1 MATTVR
7 VPELGENVEAVE
19 VVQVLVSAGDRV
31 GKDQPLIEVETD
43 KAAVEVPATAAGT
56 VTEVH
61 VSAGDRLTEGDP
73 IVTLDEEGSGADE
86 GQSEAAASPAEGDD
100 AATEQP
106 PDSGEDARHRDDDGP
121 GEAGA
126 PDGGADRRV
135 TMRVPEL
142 GENVDS
148 VEVVQVLVSSG
159 DRIEKD
165 QPVVE
170 VETDKAAVEVPA
182 TVAGEVVEVH
192 CAAGDSLA
200 EGDPIVTVRT
210 AEAAAPAEAEPEV
223 APDLAQEETPAP
235 PPPDEPRV
243 REPAAGPSATP
254 TRPAGPPPA
263 QSGERRLVPAAPS
276 VRRFARE
283 VGVDIAEVRGTGPK
297 GRISIEDVKEHVKG
311 ALSTGASAPAAA
323 APALELPD
331 LAAYGPV
338 RREKM
343 SKVRQ
348 LTAEAMARAAATVPQ
363 VTNHELAD
371 ITELEALRKRYKD
384 RVRDA
389 GGSLTVTAILVKVA
403 ASALRRHPT
412 LNAAVD
418 MATREI
424 VFRESYH
431 VGVAV
436 DTERGLLVP
445 VVRDADRKSI
455 TEIAVELGDLAA
467 RARDR
472 KLQPDEMQGATFT
485 ISNLGGIGGTSFT
498 PIVNWPQVAILGVSR
513 GRVQPE
519 WADGGWQPR
528 LMLPLSLSYDHRL
541 VDGAD
546 AARFLRWVAD
556 ALESPLLLALEG

>member
-1 MATTVR
+1 MAITVR
-7 VPELGENVEAVE
+7 VPELGENVDAVE
-19 VVQVLVSAGDRV
+19 VVQVLVSVGDRV
-31 GKDQPLIEVETD
+31 EKDQPLVEVETD

-56 VTEVH
+56 VREVH

-73 IVTLDEEGSGADE
+73 IVTLDEERSGADE
-86 GQSEAAASPAEGDD
+86 GAPEATAPPAEGDD
-100 AATEQP
+100 SQEDP
-106 PDSGEDARHRDDDGP
+106 PSDAGEGASPPDDDGR
-121 GEAGA
+121 GGTGA
-126 PDGGADRRV
+126 PDDGAGRTV

-148 VEVVQVLVSSG
+148 VEVVQVLVSAG

-192 CAAGDSLA
+192 CTAGDSLA

-210 AEAAAPAEAEPEV
+210 AEAGTPTDATLE
-223 APDLAQEETPAP
+223 PDLAQEEEPAPAP
-235 PPPDEPRV
+235 PDTPPRRRPAVEEAP
-243 REPAAGPSATP
+243 EPA
-254 TRPAGPPPA
+254 PASPA
-263 QSGERRLVPAAPS
+263 PAGERRPVPAAPS

-283 VGVDIAEVRGTGPK
+283 VGVDISSVRGTGPK
-297 GRISIEDVKEHVKG
+297 GRISVEDVKEHVK
-311 ALSTGASAPAAA
+311 AVLSVGAA
-323 APALELPD
+323 APQGVRPEPGLPD
-331 LAAYGPV
+331 LEAYGPV
-338 RREKM
+338 RRESM

-348 LTAEAMARAAATVPQ
+348 LTAQAMARAAATVPQ

-371 ITELEALRKRYKD
+371 ITELETLRKRYKD
-384 RVRDA
+384 RVREA

-418 MATREI
+418 MAAREI
-424 VFRESYH
+424 VFRESFH
-431 VGVAV
+431 IGVAV

-455 TEIAVELGDLAA
+455 TGIAVELGDLAA

-472 KLQPDEMQGATFT
+472 KLQADEMQGATFT
-485 ISNLGGIGGTSFT
+485 ISNLGGIGGTAFT